1 MKKIAIMLSIAVFV
15 ISGCSGI
22 RLVALQKKEEV
33 NIPKTFYDRTITY
46 RVDADAKKYMSDLE
60 SLLGQVRRLSAP
72 YSDDLVLPIYRD
84 TDFDRDR
91 RITEAE
97 ARAYY
102 NDCILRFEDSLGPVQ
117 FQYLTTLTAR
127 EN

>member
-1 MKKIAIMLSIAVFV
+1 MKKLVIILSILAFV
-15 ISGCSGI
+15 LGGCSGI
-22 RLVALQKKEEV
+22 RLVTVQKEEEI

-46 RVDADAKKYMSDLE
+46 RVDANAKRYMTDLE

-84 TDFDRDR
+84 TDIDRDR

-102 NDCILRFEDSLGPVQ
+102 NDCVLKFEDSLGPVQ